1 MKILQ
6 IVPDISNIDGIT
18 NVLIKYMR
26 ELDKENVVY
35 DFFCFNAS
43 KDNEKQN
50 YFKNEI
56 EDLNGK
62 VYYGS
67 YPFNPISF
75 FKDWNLFCKEHYG
88 QYDYLENNL
97 TFLGFFFKNAKS
109 ELGVKKVITHSHAT
123 KFGDSFLSNIRNKAF
138 FYLTGAPL
146 GDILF
151 SCSSVAGSRMFGRS
165 LHKKPWYII
174 NNSFNIETYKYS
186 TDIRTKVRQDMNWNG
201 KYVIGHVGRF
211 TAQKNHKFIIEL
223 FKHYTFINK
232 NAILVLVGEGKLKK
246 KILKQVKKVGV
257 QDKVFFLGIRND
269 VPYLLQG
276 FDMFLFPSRFEGLG
290 LSVVEAQI
298 SGLHCIVSDNVPK
311 EANIT
316 NYKPISLKDN
326 VNVWI
331 NMMKKDSGKKRILD
345 GYESAFRY
353 GFDIN
358 VAAKRLYK
366 IYNKIGENNG

>member
-1 MKILQ
+1 MRILQ
-6 IVPDISNIDGIT
+6 IVPDVSNADGIT

-26 ELDKENVVY
+26 EFKNKGVIY
-35 DFFCFNAS
+35 DFLCFDAS
-43 KDNEKQN
+43 EDSKKQN

-56 EDLNGK
+56 EDLKGK
-62 VYYGS
+62 VYYIS
-67 YPFNPISF
+67 SPFNPISF
-75 FKDWNLFCKEHYG
+75 FREWKLFCKKHRG

-97 TFLGFFFKNAKS
+97 TFLGVFFKNAKS
-109 ELGVKKVITHSHAT
+109 ELGVKKVITHSHVT

-151 SCSSVAGSRMFGRS
+151 SCSSVAGSKMFGKS
-165 LHKKPWYII
+165 IYKKSWYVI
-174 NNSFNIETYKYS
+174 NNSFNIEAYKYNV
-186 TDIRTKVRQDMNWNG
+186 DIRKKVRQNMNWNG
-201 KYVIGHVGRF
+201 KFVIGNVGRF

-223 FKHYTFINK
+223 FKRYALINK

-246 KILKQVKKVGV
+246 KILKKVKKAGI
-257 QDKVFFLGIRND
+257 QDKVLFLGIRKD

-298 SGLHCIVSDNVPK
+298 AGLHCIVSDNVPK

-316 NYKPISLKDN
+316 NYKPISLKDH

-345 GYESAFRY
+345 GHESAFRH

-358 VAAKRLYK
+358 VAAKRLYE